1 MQGKAVWPKCRWGSI
16 PMPTNNHFSRVISI
30 NISQGGIPKLPVS
43 EATVTVDGIVGDGHA
58 HEKHIKPTRAL
69 SLLDEETIETLKKE
83 GYAVGPGIMGENL
96 TVRDLNLEGLSSGT
110 RLVFAGGV
118 TIELT
123 DPRKPCFTLDP
134 IDKRLQYV
142 VIGRFGF
149 MARVVTP
156 GLLQTGAAITVQQ
169 PISQIQAV

>member
-1 MQGKAVWPKCRWGSI
+1 M
-16 PMPTNNHFSRVISI
+16 
-30 NISQGGIPKLPVS
+30 
-43 EATVTVDGIVGDGHA
+43 GDGHA

-69 SLLDEETIETLKKE
+69 SLLDEETIEALKGQ

-123 DPRKPCFTLDP
+123 DPRKPCFILDP
-134 IDKRLQYV
+134 IDKKLQYV
-142 VIGRFGF
+142 VLGRFGF
-149 MARVVTP
+149 MAKVITE
-156 GLLQTGAAITVQQ
+156 GLLQTGAAITVQ
-169 PISQIQAV
+169 PPLSQVQSP

>member
-1 MQGKAVWPKCRWGSI
+1 MENFP
-16 PMPTNNHFSRVISI
+16 PTVISI
-30 NISQGGIPKLPVS
+30 NISAGGIPKLPIP
-43 EATVTVDGIVGDGHA
+43 EAVVTPDGIVGDGRA

-96 TVRDLNLEGLSSGT
+96 TVRDLNLMSLLPGT

-118 TIELT
+118 AIELT

-134 IDKRLQYV
+134 IDKKLQYAV
-142 VIGRFGF
+142 LGRFGF
-149 MARVVTP
+149 MAKVITP
-156 GLLQTGAAITVQQ
+156 GLLHTGEAITVQS
-169 PISQIQAV
+169 PISQVQSD